1 MSGPSNGGNG
11 ALDYNGTATITGGTV
26 ITASAAGMAENFGSE
41 STQGSILLNLS
52 SQQSAGTKIEVKNSS
67 GKVIASYTPKK
78 AYSSIVVSTPE
89 IKKGETYTI
98 TAGTFSQTV
107 QMADIVYGQGG
118 GPGGMGGFR
127 H

>member
-1 MSGPSNGGNG
+1 M
-11 ALDYNGTATITGGTV
+11 
-26 ITASAAGMAENFGSE
+26 
-41 STQGSILLNLS
+41 
-52 SQQSAGTKIEVKNSS
+52 
-67 GKVIASYTPKK
+67 IASYTPKK